1 MNRGN
6 FSTKLHIR
14 KDCHCYLGIAGF
26 NFTPYLQ
33 RVSNKHPKHISSNMD
48 KIVWL
53 DKYNTGIAEIDTQH
67 RQIAEYLNQL
77 REAHL
82 QRSQK
87 AIKEVLVGITDYT
100 WSHFAFEEA
109 LMEQAAYNFA
119 KAHKNVHEMFI
130 KRVDT
135 FVSRFQAG
143 EDITEEFY
151 SLLKRWLINHIQRDD
166 AAYIRPV
173 KAHLQELSKNEETG
187 ASEKAP
193 ADSWLSRAVRR
204 FFGG

>member
-1 MNRGN
+1 MNCGK
-6 FSTKLHIR
+6 FSPRLYDVISRDYHCLFVLQELTSPHIS
-14 KDCHCYLGIAGF
+14 K
-26 NFTPYLQ
+26 
-33 RVSNKHPKHISSNMD
+33 RVFKQTIPRVSSNME

-53 DKYNTGIAEIDTQH
+53 DKYNTGIAEIDSQH

-82 QRSQK
+82 QRNQK
-87 AIKEVLVGITDYT
+87 AIKEVLDGITDYT

-109 LMEQAAYNFA
+109 LMEQAEYNFA
-119 KAHKNVHEMFI
+119 KAHKNVHEIFI
-130 KRVDT
+130 KRVDK
-135 FVSRFQAG
+135 FVSRFQTG
-143 EDITEEFY
+143 EDITEELY
-151 SLLKRWLINHIQRDD
+151 LLLKRWLINHIQRDD

-173 KAHLQELSKNEETG
+173 KAHLQELSKEETG
-187 ASEKAP
+187 ASGKP